1 MAGQAQVNGVNGP
14 AAGPGHGGVAAN
26 EEDGEGDEDME
37 DNGQPAYPLEGI
49 DGR

>member
-1 MAGQAQVNGVNGP
+1 MAGQAQVNG
-14 AAGPGHGGVAAN
+14 AGPGHVRVAGN

-37 DNGQPAYPLEGI
+37 DGGAPAYPLEGI